1 MPAPKRSDP
10 TVPLSSDPD
19 FRLAQRSWERFSA
32 ETKGFASVPKIE
44 VDLDSGDKKTR
55 ADAERVASKHLGNLL
70 IAAAA
75 WSAANPEADAE
86 AEIGSSMLPAI
97 NWLVRVLKIPTS
109 PDAPVQSAKMRV
121 EHDLGFEEGQ
131 RLSESIPPCW
141 SPRWSA
147 QRKLLRT
154 VSPARLSAGE
164 FYSFFIQLIPRI
176 QDKLRAR
183 GPGSTVFAAQDAL
196 TRQTGLA
203 VVDLVDIRLARDMA
217 KFKVDQLVHWEPQGS
232 LTLKQ
237 ARAKVKELEAQLVA
251 RERQGEDE
259 LSMSIPAFI
268 ERQFTRRE
276 EAEKTSREEAE
287 QIRKKY
293 RLHKEQH
300 EVAWDLLNARRVP
313 REPKAQYE
321 ALEELMDEGTKKGS
335 SK

>member
-1 MPAPKRSDP
+1 
-10 TVPLSSDPD
+10 
-19 FRLAQRSWERFSA
+19 
-32 ETKGFASVPKIE
+32 
-44 VDLDSGDKKTR
+44 
-55 ADAERVASKHLGNLL
+55 
-70 IAAAA
+70 
-75 WSAANPEADAE
+75 
-86 AEIGSSMLPAI
+86 
-97 NWLVRVLKIPTS
+97 
-109 PDAPVQSAKMRV
+109 
-121 EHDLGFEEGQ
+121 
-131 RLSESIPPCW
+131 
-141 SPRWSA
+141 
-147 QRKLLRT
+147 
-154 VSPARLSAGE
+154 
-164 FYSFFIQLIPRI
+164 
-176 QDKLRAR
+176 
-183 GPGSTVFAAQDAL
+183 
-196 TRQTGLA
+196 

-217 KFKVDQLVHWEPQGS
+217 KFKVDQHVHWEPQGS

-268 ERQFTRRE
+268 ERQFARRE
-276 EAEKTSREEAE
+276 EAEETSREEAE